1 LAAKLGGGSLN
12 YMNETQEQPTAP
24 QPKKVTRSRDD
35 RVVGGVCGGLG
46 RYFNVDPLFFRIGA
60 VALAFVGG
68 AGLLLYLAALVLVP
82 NEDQPAGTIEPG
94 AQRNRA
100 LVVIAIVVG
109 LAVAFPLFLGGGLLL
124 AGIGFPLAFLVGT
137 GVLVWWLVSGEGPSG
152 DAGEIARR
160 AALGVGVLIVCGFI
174 ALLGA
179 FAAAIGPGWLVAA
192 FVLLAGVAI
201 VGAAFVK
208 PLRWLVLPAV
218 TLALSGGF
226 VAAAGIDVDG
236 GIGNRDYRPAS
247 SADLHDHYKLGIGQ
261 LVIDLRDT
269 ELPAGDVPLK
279 VDVGIG
285 EARVL
290 VPDDVCVVAD
300 TEIGAGNV
308 SFFGHDTGGV
318 DVNYEDAPRSPAGA
332 TRLLLDG
339 NVGVGQLSVRDRRDE
354 VFSNEFDPFDHS
366 VEHQAA
372 CAAGGSTATG

>member
-1 LAAKLGGGSLN
+1 
-12 YMNETQEQPTAP
+12 MNETPNQIPDET
-24 QPKKVTRSRDD
+24 PKKLFRSSRD
-35 RVVGGVCGGLG
+35 RVIGGVCGGMG

-82 NEDQPAGTIEPG
+82 GEDQAVSGDPAGT
-94 AQRNRA
+94 QRNRA
-100 LVVIAIVVG
+100 LVIVAIVVG
-109 LAVAFPLFLGGGLLL
+109 LAVAFPFLLGSGLLI
-124 AGIGFPLAFLVGT
+124 AGLGIPLAVLVGA
-137 GVLVWWLVSGEGPSG
+137 GVRGWWLVAGEGPSG

-174 ALLGA
+174 AVIGA
-179 FAAAIGPGWLVAA
+179 LAAAAGPGWLVAA
-192 FVLLAGVAI
+192 FVMLAGVAI

-269 ELPAGDVPLK
+269 
-279 VDVGIG
+279 
-285 EARVL
+285 
-290 VPDDVCVVAD
+290 
-300 TEIGAGNV
+300 
-308 SFFGHDTGGV
+308 
-318 DVNYEDAPRSPAGA
+318 
-332 TRLLLDG
+332 
-339 NVGVGQLSVRDRRDE
+339 
-354 VFSNEFDPFDHS
+354 
-366 VEHQAA
+366 
-372 CAAGGSTATG
+372 

>member
-1 LAAKLGGGSLN
+1 
-12 YMNETQEQPTAP
+12 MNETQEQPTAP
-24 QPKKVTRSRDD
+24 QPRKVTRSRHD

-60 VALAFVGG
+60 VALTFVGG

-82 NEDQPAGTIEPG
+82 SEDQPAGPGEPG

-100 LVVIAIVVG
+100 LVVVAIVVG
-109 LAVAFPLFLGGGLLL
+109 LAVAFPFLLGGGLIL
-124 AGIGFPLAFLVGT
+124 AGIGIPLAVLVGA

-152 DAGEIARR
+152 DAGEVARR
-160 AALGVGVLIVCGFI
+160 AALGIGVLIICLCI
-174 ALLGA
+174 AFLGA
-179 FAAAIGPGWLVAA
+179 FAAAAGPGWLVAA

-247 SADLHDHYKLGIGQ
+247 SADLHDHYELGIGQ

-269 ELPAGDVPLK
+269 DLPAGDVPLK
-279 VDVGIG
+279 LDVGIG
-285 EARVL
+285 EARVI

-300 TEIGAGNV
+300 TEIGVGNV
-308 SFFGHDTGGV
+308 SFFGQDHGGV
-318 DVNYEDAPRSPAGA
+318 DVDYEDAPDSPASA
-332 TRLLLDG
+332 TRLLLKG
-339 NVGVGQLSVRDRRDE
+339 KVGVGEISVRDRRDD
-354 VFSNEFDPFDHS
+354 VFSDEFDPLDHAL
-366 VEHQAA
+366 EHQAA
-372 CAAGGSTATG
+372 CAATGSTTTG

>member
-1 LAAKLGGGSLN
+1 
-12 YMNETQEQPTAP
+12 MNETPAP
-24 QPKKVTRSRDD
+24 RKLTRSRDD
-35 RVVGGVCGGLG
+35 RVVGGVCGGMG

-82 NEDQPAGTIEPG
+82 SEDQPEGAGAGAGAGEPG

-100 LVVIAIVVG
+100 LVIVAIVVG
-109 LAVAFPLFLGGGLLL
+109 LAVAFPFLLGGGLLL
-124 AGIGFPLAFLVGT
+124 AGIGIPLAVLVGA

-174 ALLGA
+174 AVIGA
-179 FAAAIGPGWLVAA
+179 LAAAAGPGWLVAA

-218 TLALSGGF
+218 ALAASAGLG
-226 VAAAGIDVDG
+226 AAVGVDIDG
-236 GIGNRDYRPAS
+236 GIGDRDYRPAS
-247 SADLHDHYKLGIGQ
+247 SADLHDHYKLGIGE

-269 ELPAGDVPLK
+269 DLPAGDGPVK
-279 VDVGIG
+279 VGGGLG

-290 VPDDVCVVAD
+290 GPGDVCVVAD

-318 DVNYEDAPRSPAGA
+318 DVNYEDAPR
-332 TRLLLDG
+332 
-339 NVGVGQLSVRDRRDE
+339 
-354 VFSNEFDPFDHS
+354 
-366 VEHQAA
+366 
-372 CAAGGSTATG
+372 

>member
-1 LAAKLGGGSLN
+1 
-12 YMNETQEQPTAP
+12 MNETPAP
-24 QPKKVTRSRDD
+24 RKLTRSRDD
-35 RVVGGVCGGLG
+35 RVVGGVCGGMG

-82 NEDQPAGTIEPG
+82 SEDQPEGAPGVGEPG

-100 LVVIAIVVG
+100 LVIVAIVVG
-109 LAVAFPLFLGGGLLL
+109 LAVAFPFLLGGGLLL
-124 AGIGFPLAFLVGT
+124 AGIGIPLAVLVGA

-174 ALLGA
+174 AVIGA
-179 FAAAIGPGWLVAA
+179 LAAAAGPGWLVAP
-192 FVLLAGVAI
+192 FVMLAGVAI

-218 TLALSGGF
+218 ALALSGGF
-226 VAAAGIDVDG
+226 VAAGGVDIDG

-269 ELPAGDVPLK
+269 D
-279 VDVGIG
+279 
-285 EARVL
+285 
-290 VPDDVCVVAD
+290 
-300 TEIGAGNV
+300 
-308 SFFGHDTGGV
+308 
-318 DVNYEDAPRSPAGA
+318 
-332 TRLLLDG
+332 
-339 NVGVGQLSVRDRRDE
+339 
-354 VFSNEFDPFDHS
+354 
-366 VEHQAA
+366 
-372 CAAGGSTATG
+372 

>member
-1 LAAKLGGGSLN
+1 
-12 YMNETQEQPTAP
+12 MNETPR
-24 QPKKVTRSRDD
+24 KLTRSRHD
-35 RVVGGVCGGLG
+35 RVVGGVCGGMG

-60 VALAFVGG
+60 VALTFVGG
-68 AGLLLYLAALVLVP
+68 AGLLLYLAALVLAP
-82 NEDQPAGTIEPG
+82 TDDQPAGPREPG

-100 LVVIAIVVG
+100 LVIVAIVVG
-109 LAVAFPLFLGGGLLL
+109 LAVAFPLLLGSGLLI
-124 AGIGFPLAFLVGT
+124 AGIGIPLAVLVAT

-152 DAGEIARR
+152 DAGEVARR
-160 AALGVGVLIVCGFI
+160 AALGVGVLIVCAFI
-174 ALLGA
+174 AVIGA
-179 FAAAIGPGWLVAA
+179 FAAAAGPGWLVAA

-247 SADLHDHYKLGIGQ
+247 GADLHDHYELGIGQ

-269 ELPAGDVPLK
+269 DLPAGDVPLE

-300 TEIGAGNV
+300 TEVGMGNV
-308 SFFGHDTGGV
+308 SFFGLDTGGV
-318 DVNYEDAPRSPAGA
+318 DVDYEDAPHSPAGT
-332 TRLLLDG
+332 TRLLLKG
-339 NVGVGQLSVRDRRDE
+339 NVGVGQLSLRDRRDE
-354 VFSNEFDPFDHS
+354 VLSNEFDPLDHS
-366 VEHQAA
+366 LEHQTA
-372 CAAGGSTATG
+372 CAGTEGSATG